1 MPAVVAFRVM
11 TAPIELAYDVI
22 EREGAQDHLL
32 LLIHGYGETP
42 APLVDRLH
50 LIDPTGRYLAVA
62 PHAPFDK
69 DGHPLWH
76 RSLAKGTASA
86 QEQFAAS
93 VVAIDHLLDVLEAR
107 TGLARAEA
115 VIGGFS
121 QGGGISVG
129 LLRSPATVTPPAAV
143 YGICTFVSS
152 APDHVQGPAPAAGRP
167 VLITG
172 AAEDRFA
179 PVAFARAGAQS
190 LADDGCAVTF
200 VEVPGQHTVT
210 DAAAAHVGT
219 WLAEIHRGATP
230 ANL

>member
-1 MPAVVAFRVM
+1 MVAFPRM
-11 TAPIELAYDVI
+11 TVPIELDYDII
-22 EREGAQDHLL
+22 ERDGPQDHLL

-42 APLVDRLH
+42 APLVERLP
-50 LIDPTGRYLAVA
+50 LIDPTGRYLAVT

-76 RSLAKGTASA
+76 RSLAKGTPAA
-86 QEQFAAS
+86 QEQFAVS

-115 VIGGFS
+115 IVGGFS

-143 YGICTFVSS
+143 YGICTFVSAVPEHAQGR
-152 APDHVQGPAPAAGRP
+152 APVTARP

-179 PVAFARAGAQS
+179 PVEFARQSAQS
-190 LADDGCAVTF
+190 LADDGYAVTF
-200 VEVPGQHTVT
+200 VEVPGEHTVT
-210 DAAAAHVGT
+210 DASAAHVGT
-219 WLAEIHRGATP
+219 WLAQISTGQVP